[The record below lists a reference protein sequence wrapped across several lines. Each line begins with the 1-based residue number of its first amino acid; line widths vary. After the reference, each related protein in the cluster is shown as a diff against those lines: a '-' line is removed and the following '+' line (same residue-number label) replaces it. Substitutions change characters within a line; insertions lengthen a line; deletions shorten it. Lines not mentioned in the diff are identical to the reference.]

1 MEFNKVSTR
10 NAWAAVEN
18 ITSQVRSGTLNPAL
32 TQWVRG
38 HGFDPDTT
46 VFSGVCLFDDGIYTG
61 TLIDCEER
69 VWEFFADL
77 KDETASELDDVTAEI
92 GPKSP
97 DHPDADLCDRVTMAI
112 VYHREESI
120 AA

>member
-1 MEFNKVSTR
+1 MEFSKVSTR
-10 NAWAAVEN
+10 NAWAAVEH
-18 ITSQVRSGTLNPAL
+18 ITSQMRSGTLSPAL

-38 HGFDPDTT
+38 HGFNPDTT
-46 VFSGVCLFDDGIYTG
+46 VFSGVCLFDDDIYTG
-61 TLIDCEER
+61 TLIDHHEH
-69 VWEFFADL
+69 VWEFLADL
-77 KDETASELDDVTAEI
+77 NDDSASELDDVTAEL

-112 VYHREESI
+112 LFHREELI